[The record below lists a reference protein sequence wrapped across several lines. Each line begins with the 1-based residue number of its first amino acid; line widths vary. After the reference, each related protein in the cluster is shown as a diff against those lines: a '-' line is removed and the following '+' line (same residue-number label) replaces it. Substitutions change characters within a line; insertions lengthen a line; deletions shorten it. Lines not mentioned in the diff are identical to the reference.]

1 MTNDFKDIRAYR
13 VGWLLGICDF
23 LFSFP
28 LLRMWALR
36 TTKGIRLAYLGDR
49 KQIEADIK
57 HGAFFMTNHRD
68 IILDASWLSLLL
80 RCRYFIR
87 PFIGIGN
94 NLFAYKWIELL
105 VRFNRCFVVKRG
117 AGAHA
122 QLENAKQLSAYIRHL
137 RSQGKSIWLAQ
148 REGRAKDS
156 NDTTQPAVLHMLTID
171 FEQQNRPVEQFFD
184 YVKGLNIC
192 PVSITYE
199 YDPCD
204 YLKAREMQLK
214 RDNPKWRKRAKDDV
228 ESMRTGIRGKKG
240 RVVYRL
246 TPSINHDIDRMLEQ
260 FPEYKS
266 LPIKDQI
273 DHLCFIID
281 QHIFLGYEI
290 FERGTDFDAYIE
302 SRLAKIELPNKDEQF
317 LRERLYE
324 MYNNPVINY
333 NKANKLYDKSNI
345 PGLV

>member
-1 MTNDFKDIRAYR
+1 MDNNENQFKDIRAYR
-13 VGWLLGICDF
+13 VGWLLTICDF
-23 LFSFP
+23 LFAFP
-28 LLRMWALR
+28 ILWIWALR
-36 TTKGIRLAYLGDR
+36 TSKGIKLDYLGDR
-49 KQIEADIK
+49 KQIERDIK

-68 IILDASWLSLLL
+68 IVLDAAWLSVLL

-94 NLFAYKWIELL
+94 NLFAYKWIEVL

-122 QLENAKQLSAYIRHL
+122 QLENAKQLSAYIKHL

-156 NDTTQPAVLHMLTID
+156 NDLTQPSVLHMLTLDGED
-171 FEQQNRPVEQFFD
+171 FFEN
-184 YVKGLNIC
+184 VKTLNIC
-192 PVSITYE
+192 PVSINYE

-204 YLKAREMQLK
+204 YLKAAEMQLK

-228 ESMRTGIRGKKG
+228 KSMHTGIRGKKG

-246 TPSINHDIDRMLEQ
+246 TPSINPEIDALLEAEPEIRKASLHDQLQRVCDIIDR
-260 FPEYKS
+260 
-266 LPIKDQI
+266 
-273 DHLCFIID
+273 
-281 QHIFLGYEI
+281 HIHRGYEI
-290 FERGTDFDAYIE
+290 YERGTDFDAYIE
-302 SRLAKIELPNKDEQF
+302 SRLALVDIPNKDEAF

-324 MYNNPVINY
+324 MYKFPEINHR
-333 NKANKLYDKSNI
+333 KSLEFNVES
-345 PGLV
+345 LEK

>member
-1 MTNDFKDIRAYR
+1 MNEKDYKDIRAYR
-13 VGWLLGICDF
+13 VGWLLTICDF
-23 LFSFP
+23 LFAFP
-28 LLRMWALR
+28 LLWIWSLR
-36 TTKGIRLAYLGDR
+36 TSKGIRLDYLDDR
-49 KQIEADIK
+49 KEIERDIQ

-68 IILDASWLSLLL
+68 IVLDAAWLSMLL

-94 NLFAYKWIELL
+94 NLFAYKWIEVL

-122 QLENAKQLSAYIRHL
+122 QLTNAKQLSAYIKDL
-137 RSQGKSIWLAQ
+137 RAQGKSIWLAQ

-156 NDTTQPAVLHMLTID
+156 NDLTQPSVLHMLTLDGED
-171 FEQQNRPVEQFFD
+171 FFEN
-184 YVKGLNIC
+184 VKALNIC

-204 YLKAREMQLK
+204 YLKAAEMQLK

-228 ESMRTGIRGKKG
+228 LSMRTGIRGEKG

-246 TPSINHDIDRMLEQ
+246 TKSINPEIDALLAAEPELRKASTHDQLQKICDIIDR
-260 FPEYKS
+260 
-266 LPIKDQI
+266 
-273 DHLCFIID
+273 
-281 QHIFLGYEI
+281 HIHRGYEI
-290 FERGTDFDAYIE
+290 YERGTDFDAYIE
-302 SRLAKIELPNKDEQF
+302 SRLAMIDIPNKDEAF

-324 MYNNPVINY
+324 MYSNPVKNY
-333 NKANKLYDKSNI
+333 RIAVNE
-345 PGLV
+345 

>member
-1 MTNDFKDIRAYR
+1 MIDDFKDIRAYR
-13 VGWLLGICDF
+13 VGWLLPFTDF
-23 LFSFP
+23 LLAFP
-28 LLRMWALR
+28 LLGIWAWR
-36 TTKGIRLAYLGDR
+36 TTKGIRLDYLGDR
-49 KQIEADIK
+49 KQIERDIK
-57 HGAFFMTNHRD
+57 KGAFFITNHRD

-87 PFIGIGN
+87 PYMGIGN
-94 NLFAYKWIELL
+94 NLFAKKWIEHL

-137 RSQGKSIWLAQ
+137 RGRHKSIWLAQ

-156 NDTTQPAVLHMLTID
+156 NDLTQVSVLHMLTMNNDDI
-171 FEQQNRPVEQFFD
+171 FEA
-184 YVKGLNIC
+184 VKALNIC

-228 ESMRTGIRGKKG
+228 ESMVTGIRGEKG
-240 RVVYRL
+240 RVVFRL
-246 TPSINHDIDRMLEQ
+246 TPSINPEIDAMLAAHPEYRELPQHDQLQHICNIIDR
-260 FPEYKS
+260 
-266 LPIKDQI
+266 
-273 DHLCFIID
+273 
-281 QHIFLGYEI
+281 HIHQGYEI
-290 FERGTDFDAYIE
+290 YERGTDFDAYIE
-302 SRLAKIELPNKDEQF
+302 GRLAKIELPNKDEAF

-324 MYNNPVINY
+324 MYNNPVINHR
-333 NKANKLYDKSNI
+333 KS
-345 PGLV
+345 LKFKVES

>member
-1 MTNDFKDIRAYR
+1 MVNDKMVNNFKDIRAYR
-13 VGWLLGICDF
+13 TGWILPFCDF
-23 LFSFP
+23 VFSFP
-28 LLRMWALR
+28 ALGILVWR
-36 TTKGIRLAYLGDR
+36 TSKGIKLDYLGDR
-49 KQIEADIK
+49 KQIEKDIQ

-68 IILDASWLSLLL
+68 IVLDAAWLSLLL

-94 NLFAYKWIELL
+94 NLFAYKWIEWF

-122 QLENAKQLSAYIRHL
+122 QLENAKVLSAYIRSL
-137 RSQGKSIWLAQ
+137 RERGKSIWLAQ

-156 NDTTQPAVLHMLTID
+156 NDLTQASVLHMLTLGDKD
-171 FEQQNRPVEQFFD
+171 FFEN
-184 YVKGLNIC
+184 VKTLNIC

-228 ESMRTGIRGKKG
+228 ESMRTGIEGQKG

-246 TPSINHDIDRMLEQ
+246 TPSINPEIDALLAARPDIR
-260 FPEYKS
+260 
-266 LPIKDQI
+266 
-273 DHLCFIID
+273 
-281 QHIFLGYEI
+281 
-290 FERGTDFDAYIE
+290 
-302 SRLAKIELPNKDEQF
+302 ELPAA
-317 LRERLYE
+317 RL
-324 MYNNPVINY
+324 
-333 NKANKLYDKSNI
+333 S
-345 PGLV
+345 PG

>member
-36 TTKGIRLAYLGDR
+36 TTKGIRLVYLGDR

-302 SRLAKIELPNKDEQF
+302 SRLAKIDLPNKDEQF

-324 MYNNPVINY
+324 MYNNPVLNY